1 MRGEESTD
9 CDYAASVVLL
19 ILAIALLLFLSSP
32 WNFLGFA
39 VSLVLFFGELGLWN
53 RSVRGRRKV
62 VGAETLI
69 GAQATVVDTCRPD
82 GQVKIGGE
90 FWEARCAAGADPGDI
105 VRVVDR
111 QGLRLLVER
120 A

>member
-1 MRGEESTD
+1 M
-9 CDYAASVVLL
+9 LL
-19 ILAIALLLFLSSP
+19 ILAIALLFFLPSP
-32 WNFLGFA
+32 WNLIGFA
-39 VSLVLFFGELGLWN
+39 VALVLFFGELGLWN
-53 RSVRGRRKV
+53 RSVRGRRKA

-69 GAQATVVDTCRPD
+69 GAQATVIEACRPD

-90 FWEARCAAGADPGDI
+90 IWEASCAAGADPGDI